1 MMARIMPVPR
11 IKAYI
16 DIDGVLLRKDGNA
29 PRLIPRFRRVIRYL
43 RKHFDCYWLTTH
55 VRYEAGAAGAI
66 IALAPYLK
74 ESRISSTLLDGIKP
88 TIWRTLKTEAIDFD
102 QPFIWLDDGPLLAE
116 IAILRSKG
124 RLESLVAVDWRQKSM
139 RLTVRRLKRVRRAIF
154 RRALT
159 PARNSS

>member
-1 MMARIMPVPR
+1 MIARIMPVPR

-29 PRLIPRFRRVIRYL
+29 PRLIPRFRRVICYL
-43 RKHFDCYWLTTH
+43 RKHFDCYRLTTH

-74 ESRISSTLLDGIKP
+74 MGRISPSLLDGIKP
-88 TIWRTLKTEAIDFD
+88 TTWRTLKTEAIDFG

-116 IAILRSKG
+116 IAILRSRG
-124 RLESLVAVDWRQKSM
+124 CLESPVVVDWRQKSM
-139 RLTVRRLKRVRRAIF
+139 RLTVRRLKRVRRTILRQAVAPDSNF
-154 RRALT
+154 
-159 PARNSS
+159 S